1 MYGVQTKGQQGAT
14 QSRTHTAPIE
24 MVRLKGKYLL
34 PRDIGANHH
43 IAETLNF
50 CSDEGVE
57 LLGGSGRGDHS
68 LRIK

>member
-1 MYGVQTKGQQGAT
+1 LGAT

-24 MVRLKGKYLL
+24 LVMLRGKYLL
-34 PRDIGANHH
+34 TRDIGANHH

-57 LLGGSGRGDHS
+57 LLGCGGRWDYS
-68 LRIK
+68 LRIE